1 MAGQPR
7 VLIVEDEWLVAE
19 DYSSTLRAAG
29 YAIVGPAPSVE
40 GALALIADTNT
51 EVRAALLDIN
61 LNGETSYPIA
71 TRLAERNVPF
81 AFMTGYTTGDLPPSF
96 SGRMVVSK
104 PISEAALLATVG
116 KLLAVQR

>member
-1 MAGQPR
+1 MAEQPR

-29 YAIVGPAPSVE
+29 YAIVGPTPSVD
-40 GALALIADTNT
+40 GALALIAET
-51 EVRAALLDIN
+51 EVRAALLDKN

-71 TRLAERNVPF
+71 KRLAECNVPF
-81 AFMTGYTTGDLPPSF
+81 AFMSGYTTSDLPPSF
-96 SGRMVVSK
+96 SGRTIVGK

-116 KLLAVQR
+116 ELLAVQT